1 MSKIWGEETETH
13 HLTCS
18 EWRRG
23 PYRLSWPLRTC
34 GWSWGAGEQSP
45 GPPCQA
51 TVCTG
56 TARLSARCSAPS
68 DSPACQ
74 AHMKCCWNASWTVS
88 GHRKVFCWLLA
99 EAAPFWCRCS
109 SKSRFSGCN
118 GPIPCCSSESP
129 GNSRR
134 PAARLWAST
143 GHTSSGEA
151 CQKRQNTSGAHV
163 KQQQNADIFEDVN
176 RKLTLPF
183 STSLVI
189 MMITPTFCSQIIRQ
203 KSSVLDFRGPWAAM

>member
-1 MSKIWGEETETH
+1 MTTGPISSVLAFEDLRMKLRSGRAKSGTPMSGHCVYWYCAIVRSM
-13 HLTCS
+13 L
-18 EWRRG
+18 R
-23 PYRLSWPLRTC
+23 PL
-34 GWSWGAGEQSP
+34 WQ
-45 GPPCQA
+45 PCM
-51 TVCTG
+51 
-56 TARLSARCSAPS
+56 P
-68 DSPACQ
+68 
-74 AHMKCCWNASWTVS
+74 HMKCCWNASWTVS
-88 GHRKVFCWLLA
+88 GHRKVFCSLLA

-118 GPIPCCSSESP
+118 GPELCCSSESP

-134 PAARLWAST
+134 PAACLWAST
-143 GHTSSGEA
+143 GHTSSREA
-151 CQKRQNTSGAHV
+151 CQKRQNTSVAHV
-163 KQQQNADIFEDVN
+163 KQQQNADISEDVN